1 MKIRLTPMVAGV
13 LSAALLCGLVGC
25 SQKGLASSD
34 AASDSLEYQ
43 QAFEEQEPS
52 IPKTAENKDKVA
64 KLKLISSPGGVIYTG
79 PAFTKDGFYEIL
91 ISKDVSSGTGNIA
104 YTDYETKTRI
114 YLSSDVNSTHQDAS
128 DTSFLPSLTGGYGII
143 TDQQRLYVAKL
154 GDPYLFNY
162 YGENGLPVLYRMQL
176 DGSNR
181 QQIKLA
187 SNEEIVGTSGIL
199 ADSEKNEL
207 YFLMTET
214 SEDTTTKEYLAQ
226 TDFDNGTIERVCCIN
241 DFVDGFVYAVGAE
254 EDSIYFVKNYYDS
267 ESYISGWD
275 FFCYSL
281 SDNSWEKIGTL
292 NASDSYPLYRDGQIY
307 YIKSNP
313 FSLYRLVPGEETD
326 EVINANLNPPYSY
339 DTVRVGRQSLDPFFS
354 FYFSNQENGDSAR
367 LCWNEEN
374 GQWYMERLLRDSHN
388 VTIAGQF
395 NDQYVVRIE
404 DKSVD
409 YQAPLEDGTVRQLS
423 MLVAQYALISKED
436 YWNGIPNYTL
446 FSDTIYP

>member
-1 MKIRLTPMVAGV
+1 MKINLIPIVAGI
-13 LSAALLCGLVGC
+13 LSVSMLCGLVGC
-25 SQKGLASSD
+25 SRKGLGSSD
-34 AASDSLEYQ
+34 AAADSIESQ
-43 QAFEEQEPS
+43 QAFEKMEPTLPKNAES
-52 IPKTAENKDKVA
+52 IDKVA

-91 ISKDVSSGTGNIA
+91 LGKDVSSGTGNLA
-104 YTDYETKTRI
+104 YTDYESKTRI

-143 TDQQRLYVAKL
+143 TDQQRLYVVKL
-154 GDPYLFNY
+154 GDPYLFDY

-187 SNEEIVGTSGIL
+187 PNEEIVATSGIL
-199 ADSEKNEL
+199 ADDEKNEL
-207 YFLMTET
+207 YFLITET
-214 SEDTTTKEYLAQ
+214 SEDTTTKEYLAK
-226 TDFDNGTIERVCCIN
+226 TNFDTGTIERVCCTN
-241 DFVDGFVYAVGAE
+241 EFVDGFVYAVGAE

-267 ESYISGWD
+267 ESFISRWD
-275 FFCYSL
+275 FFGYSL
-281 SDNSWEKIGTL
+281 SDSSWERIGNL
-292 NASDSYPLYRDGQIY
+292 NADDSYPLYRDGQIY

-339 DTVRVGRQSLDPFFS
+339 DTVQVGRQSLDPFFS
-354 FYFSNQENGDSAR
+354 FYLSNQENGDGAR

-374 GQWYMERLLRDSHN
+374 GKWYIERLVRDNHDVS
-388 VTIAGQF
+388 IAGQF
-395 NDQYVVRIE
+395 NNQYVVRIE
-404 DKSVD
+404 DKRVD
-409 YQAPLEDGTVRQLS
+409 YQAQLEDGTVRQLS
-423 MLVAQYALISKED
+423 MLVAQYALINKED

-446 FSDTIYP
+446 FTDTIYP